1 MRRILLIAPA
11 AALMLSAFVS
21 EASAQTATATVTYEV
36 KAVNTVS
43 VSGNPVALIID
54 TEAEMTNGATD
65 AATTWAVTTN
75 QTGAKVTGA
84 INTAMPTNT
93 SLEVN
98 LAAPAGGTSA
108 GSKVLG
114 TLAVDLVTGITQV
127 QSSGLQVTYLFKAT
141 PTAGIVASD
150 FKTLTLTITGGV

>member
-1 MRRILLIAPA
+1 MRKFLLIAPVTG
-11 AALMLSAFVS
+11 LMLSAFVA
-21 EASAQTATATVTYEV
+21 EGSAQTATATVTYEV

-54 TEAEMTNGATD
+54 TDAEMTSGAADST
-65 AATTWAVTTN
+65 TTWAVTTN

-84 INTAMPTNT
+84 IDTAMPTNT
-93 SLEVN
+93 TLAVS
-98 LAAPAGGTSA
+98 LAAPAVGTSA

-127 QSSGLQVTYLFKAT
+127 QSTGLAVAYLFKAT
-141 PTAGIVASD
+141 PTAGVIASAS
-150 FKTLTLTITGGV
+150 KTLTLTITGGT